1 MNIKKPLFFACILLS
16 TSLIGYVQPANS
28 QVSNSKDKEVSIAS
42 NRRVSKVSASREI
55 KRGWKNFQVEGI
67 QLQLPSYY
75 EGGDTKNNP
84 QEVLQRIEKAG
95 VPSDFI
101 TKNFQLKDY
110 DLFAINPKELSKGY
124 INYVEVV
131 KQEWSASVP
140 LQLLTDNFAEGASQ
154 NNSNIILEKKVI
166 SLDNHEAGKVVVQL
180 MDSKTN
186 KVQGIL
192 VSYLFKE
199 NQSYWAVTY
208 VTNSESQLQ
217 KQLSMFRESASTFRI
232 NSKT

>member
-28 QVSNSKDKEVSIAS
+28 QVSNSKDKKVSIAS

-55 KRGWKNFQVEGI
+55 KRGWKNFQVDGI
-67 QLQLPSYY
+67 ELQLPSYY
-75 EGGDTKNNP
+75 EGGNIKKNP
-84 QEVLQRIEKAG
+84 QEVLKRIEKAG
-95 VPSDFI
+95 IPSDFV
-101 TKNFQLKDY
+101 TNNFELSG

-124 INYVEVV
+124 LNYVEVV
-131 KQEWSASVP
+131 KREWSAIVP
-140 LQLLTDNFAEGASQ
+140 LQFLTDNFAEGASQ

-199 NQSYWAVTY
+199 NQSFWAVTY

-217 KQLSMFRESASTFRI
+217 KQLSMFQESASTFRI
-232 NSKT
+232 NSKS